1 MTRAVSA
8 YLNASS
14 GFPDSLFS
22 NPKSQFGE
30 ILEGIRLENV
40 YILYGIMNHEK
51 SGNLVHPQ
59 EAVNFRQTEKPDK
72 FRFVRF

>member
-40 YILYGIMNHEK
+40 YILYGHLKYFTDIWDI
-51 SGNLVHPQ
+51 L
-59 EAVNFRQTEKPDK
+59 
-72 FRFVRF
+72 